1 MVDSVDISK
10 AASPGQRL
18 RFKVASQ
25 HNMEAAKPW
34 YRWRGALLVT
44 ALVVANVVCLTS
56 AGVASLAWPE
66 LLTPALLA
74 WTFGLRHAVDADHIA
89 SIDNV
94 TRNLLAKGIR
104 SVAVGFWF
112 SMGHSTIVF
121 IVCCIVAFTST
132 AFAGSSIVARIGGVI
147 GTCISAAFL
156 YFIGILNLVV
166 LGDVLWRHWHP
177 EAATPAVD
185 NASATLEEADAGGDH
200 ANLHFDFV
208 KSEGS
213 SSFDSDDSGDENG
226 QEVEIEGAGAGS
238 GDAPIAGPTGV
249 LSRCCPRLLNM
260 VDAPWKVRAQLRR
273 GIFTNSLTTHSHSLS
288 LTHSLILH
296 LFIPTT
302 DRCTLWAS
310 SLALVSIHQPK

>member
-1 MVDSVDISK
+1 
-10 AASPGQRL
+10 
-18 RFKVASQ
+18 
-25 HNMEAAKPW
+25 
-34 YRWRGALLVT
+34 
-44 ALVVANVVCLTS
+44 
-56 AGVASLAWPE
+56 
-66 LLTPALLA
+66 
-74 WTFGLRHAVDADHIA
+74 
-89 SIDNV
+89 
-94 TRNLLAKGIR
+94 
-104 SVAVGFWF
+104 
-112 SMGHSTIVF
+112 
-121 IVCCIVAFTST
+121 
-132 AFAGSSIVARIGGVI
+132 VI

-260 VDAPWKVRAQLRR
+260 VDAPWKVRAHPDV
-273 GIFTNSLTTHSHSLS
+273 GFSLTLSPLSHHSLS